1 MTDLTSTFDADS
13 TKSVSRFSSLQW
25 FLLFEYLY
33 NGEGSLQAS
42 KEFTFLSTKKKR
54 KAAINQ

>member
-13 TKSVSRFSSLQW
+13 TKSVSRFSGLQW
-25 FLLFEYLY
+25 FLLFEHLY

-42 KEFTFLSTKKKR
+42 KEIKELQS
-54 KAAINQ
+54 